1 MDVVFDQQLKQ
12 AFVLDEETLK
22 KKIVPRF
29 SDEVGAPVFEVQ
41 CSDGYRKTFQSID
54 ELVKYDNHKASRI
67 LSITIEQKI
76 KPKDKESKD
85 TNIGEIVLD
94 FSQNGIRLYA
104 SGRERDVNQFKV
116 DIFRILDGIEPSY
129 WIFASGTSS
138 SDDNFFWTVILFF
151 IFMAPWLIY
160 LDYFNLEKIISA
172 LEKIISE
179 QSEFPLD
186 ETYFTAFLSSVTLA
200 LLFNRFRW
208 WLFPFSQFLI
218 GQGKETAQ
226 TRKYMR
232 GGVFSVVGVVLI
244 GLFTTWLYQA
254 LFS

>member
-1 MDVVFDQQLKQ
+1 MDVVFDKQLKQ

-29 SDEVGAPVFEVQ
+29 TDEVGAPVFEVE
-41 CSDGYRKTFQSID
+41 CSDGYRKAFQSIC
-54 ELVKYDNHKASRI
+54 ELAKYDNHKASRI
-67 LSITIEQKI
+67 LSITIEQKN
-76 KPKDKESKD
+76 KRKDKKSKD

-116 DIFRILDGIEPSY
+116 DIFRILDGIKPSH
-129 WIFASGTSS
+129 WRFASGTSS
-138 SDDNFFWTVILFF
+138 SDSNFFWVVSLAAIFTFSWLF
-151 IFMAPWLIY
+151 ALE
-160 LDYFNLEKIISA
+160 YFNLEEIISA
-172 LEKIISE
+172 HPAISLEEI
-179 QSEFPLD
+179 
-186 ETYFTAFLSSVTLA
+186 YFGALFSSFLLTL
-200 LLFNRFRW
+200 LLNRFRW

-226 TRKYMR
+226 TIKYTR
-232 GGVFSVVGVVLI
+232 RGVFSVFGVVSL